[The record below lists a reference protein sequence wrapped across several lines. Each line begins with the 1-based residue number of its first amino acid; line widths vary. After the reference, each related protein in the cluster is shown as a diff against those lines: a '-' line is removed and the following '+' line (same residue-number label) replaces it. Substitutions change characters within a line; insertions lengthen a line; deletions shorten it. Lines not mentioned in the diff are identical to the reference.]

1 LLSARAVCARTIDTL
16 QVIARHRG
24 ITIVPD
30 LADDPLLVS
39 ADEHQLQQVLAN
51 LLVNAMQ
58 AMPDGGRI
66 DVATGARRAHP
77 PGEGAPEGDF
87 VRILVADRG
96 GGIPAEHLPR
106 LFEPFFTTKDPGE
119 GTGLGLSVANGIVR
133 DHGGW
138 IEVESTT
145 GAGSR
150 FTIFLPAATAAQTP
164 PHRAA

>member
-1 LLSARAVCARTIDTL
+1 MLS
-16 QVIARHRG
+16 
-24 ITIVPD
+24 
-30 LADDPLLVS
+30 
-39 ADEHQLQQVLAN
+39 
-51 LLVNAMQ
+51 
-58 AMPDGGRI
+58 
-66 DVATGARRAHP
+66 
-77 PGEGAPEGDF
+77 
-87 VRILVADRG
+87 VADTG
-96 GGIPAEHLPR
+96 HGMDAETQAR
-106 LFEPFFTTKDPGE
+106 IFEPFFTTKDPGE